1 LVPIWSIPYP
11 NFRHRTLKANVAKQ
25 QVPAG
30 DIDDDFKQGFQLS
43 STPCEWIASA
53 VYGAVAL
60 N

>member
-30 DIDDDFKQGFQLS
+30 DIDNDFKHNTAWVPETSL
-43 STPCEWIASA
+43 
-53 VYGAVAL
+53 
-60 N
+60 